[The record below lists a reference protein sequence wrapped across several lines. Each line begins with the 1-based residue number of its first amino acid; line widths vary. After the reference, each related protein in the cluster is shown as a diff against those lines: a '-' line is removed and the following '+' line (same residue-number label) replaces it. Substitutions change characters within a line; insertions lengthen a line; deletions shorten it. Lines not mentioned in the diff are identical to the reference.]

1 MRTTFTLLTL
11 LAALLIT
18 HGADAQ
24 MRLGGRVT
32 DSDGRPVAQAA
43 IILQTADSSYVTSAI
58 TDSIGVFHIDAAPND
73 RATYRLIVQHIA
85 YETHEQTVHREQ
97 ADEIAVRLTER
108 AQAMPEI
115 VVRGERPIARLSGG
129 RIIYDVPRLIA
140 GRVAANAY
148 EALLLL
154 PGVRDEGDA
163 LIGRRPQ
170 PGYFDRWPQDVPL
183 WRSTSDRAPW
193 DPCP

>member
-1 MRTTFTLLTL
+1 M
-11 LAALLIT
+11 
-18 HGADAQ
+18 HGQ
-24 MRLGGRVT
+24 
-32 DSDGRPVAQAA
+32 SD
-43 IILQTADSSYVTSAI
+43 
-58 TDSIGVFHIDAAPND
+58 
-73 RATYRLIVQHIA
+73 
-85 YETHEQTVHREQ
+85 HRDQ

-129 RIIYDVPRLIA
+129 RIIYDLPRLIA

-163 LIGRRPQ
+163 LTLAGAPSLAILIDGRKTSLSGEALRTVLRAIPAR
-170 PGYFDRWPQDVPL
+170 DI
-183 WRSTSDRAPW
+183 RSAEVM
-193 DPCP
+193 